1 MSKRIITIGRQFGS
15 NGRHLGI
22 ALAKRLGINCYD
34 RELIE
39 LAAQK
44 MDIPFDQLSLVDE
57 KREKPWSYQA
67 DVDAA
72 LDRRYRYEHIDEQ
85 LFHVQSEVIQQLA
98 RQESCIIVGR
108 CADYVLKDSDSL
120 LSVYFYAPYELRLKT
135 VMERYDLDEKK
146 AEKLMNKVDKD
157 RSYYYNYYTDQYW
170 EDMESYHLCLDTSAF
185 SEEDLLDLLEH
196 AYRQLELE

>member
-15 NGRHLGI
+15 NGHRLGV
-22 ALAKRLGINCYD
+22 ALSKRLGINCYD

-44 MDIPFDQLSLVDE
+44 LDIPFDQLSLVDE
-57 KREKPWSYQA
+57 MREKPWAYQS
-67 DVDAA
+67 DVNSA

-85 LFHVQSEVIQQLA
+85 LFHAQSEVIRQLA
-98 RQESCIIVGR
+98 QQESCIIVGR
-108 CADYVLKDSDSL
+108 CADYVLRDLDSL
-120 LSVYFYAPYELRLKT
+120 LSIYFYAPYELRIKT

-170 EDMESYHLCLDTSAF
+170 EDMESYHLCLDTGAF

-196 AYRQLELE
+196 AYRQLEI